1 MARVFQVAFLILAA
15 AMTSLTAAG
24 ASAQVPTICGKRADI
39 LTGFA
44 STYHEVRSAI
54 GIVDGGALI
63 EVLVSPSGSWTM
75 VVTKP
80 GGVTCVIGTGRDWF
94 TRPAAGT
101 DRVT

>member
-1 MARVFQVAFLILAA
+1 MPRVFPVAAIILAA
-15 AMTSLTAAG
+15 AVTALNA
-24 ASAQVPTICGKRADI
+24 ASATAQIPTICGKRADI

-54 GIVDGGALI
+54 GIAEEGSLI

-80 GGVTCVIGTGRDWF
+80 GGLTCIIGTGRDWN
-94 TRPAAGT
+94 TRPVIGT
-101 DRVT
+101 EHIT

>member
-1 MARVFQVAFLILAA
+1 MRRVFAAAALILAA
-15 AMTSLTAAG
+15 AMTVSCAAS
-24 ASAQVPTICGKRADI
+24 AIAQVPTICGKRADI

-54 GIVDGGALI
+54 GIADGGALI
-63 EVLVSPSGSWTM
+63 EVLVSPSGTWTM

-94 TRPAAGT
+94 TRPLPGT
-101 DRVT
+101 DRIT